1 MDKKDI
7 FRDLESFEGTH
18 RKERYRDVSITV
30 ILSQPES
37 AGNIGS
43 IARVM
48 KNFAFKDLVIFNP
61 IEKTK
66 AIFSKK
72 TQGFAMHGK
81 DILFDA
87 KVIQSKS
94 QKEHLEDF
102 KSYLNNFDLVIGTTA
117 KGARYTNIKRLTIF
131 PEDLEI
137 PKVQDSMKIALLFGK
152 ESRGLTNEEMEL
164 VDIPLRIPTSNEYP
178 TMNLSHACAVIL
190 YELFKKLS
198 SIEIGRGK
206 HPVLVA
212 NKKNRQILYDKI
224 ESVISIIKIRNY
236 KQNRTINAFK
246 NVFERAFMSKKE
258 LSLIL
263 GVFSKLE
270 KVFKKRKPFNEISKE
285 TKN

>member
-1 MDKKDI
+1 LDKKEI

-18 RKERYRDVSITV
+18 RKNIYKDLSITV

-37 AGNIGS
+37 SGNIGS

-48 KNFAFKDLVIFNP
+48 KNFGFENLVIFNP
-61 IEKTK
+61 IEKKK

-81 DILFDA
+81 DVLFNA
-87 KVIQSKS
+87 KVVESRTQE
-94 QKEHLEDF
+94 EHIGDF
-102 KSYLNNFDLVIGTTA
+102 ENYLKNFDLIIGTTS
-117 KGARYTNIKRLTIF
+117 KGSRYTNIKRLAIF

-137 PKVQDSMKIALLFGK
+137 PKIEENMEIAILFGK
-152 ESRGLTNEEMEL
+152 ESRGLTNEEMQL
-164 VDIPLRIPTSNEYP
+164 VDIPLRIPTSNDYP
-178 TMNLSHACAVIL
+178 TMNLSHACAIIL
-190 YELFKKLS
+190 YEFFKKLNF
-198 SIEIGRGK
+198 IEVGRGK

-224 ESVISIIKIRNY
+224 ESVISKIKIRNY
-236 KQNRTINAFK
+236 KQRRTINAFK

-270 KVFKKRKPFNEISKE
+270 HILEKNKPFNDSDQSK
-285 TKN
+285 

>member
-1 MDKKDI
+1 LDKKDI

-18 RKERYRDVSITV
+18 RKERYRNVSITV

-37 AGNIGS
+37 AGNVGS

-48 KNFAFKDLVIFNP
+48 KNFDFNDLVIFNP
-61 IEKTK
+61 IEKKK
-66 AIFSKK
+66 AILSKK

-81 DILFDA
+81 DILFNA
-87 KVIQSKS
+87 KIIQSKS
-94 QKEHLEDF
+94 QKEHLKDF
-102 KSYLNNFDLVIGTTA
+102 KRYLDNFDLVIGTTA
-117 KGARYTNIKRLTIF
+117 KGARYTNIKRLAIF
-131 PEDLEI
+131 PEGLEI
-137 PKVQDSMKIALLFGK
+137 PKVQNTMKIALLFGK

-164 VDIPLRIPTSNEYP
+164 VDVPLRIPTSNEYP
-178 TMNLSHACAVIL
+178 TMNLSHACAIIL

-224 ESVISIIKIRNY
+224 ESVISIIKVRNY

-270 KVFKKRKPFNEISKE
+270 KALVKIRPFKENNNG
-285 TKN
+285 TLN